1 MVETTPQLAE
11 IIQRYRREL
20 EKMNI
25 RCERIW
31 LFGSQ
36 ADGTAHE
43 GSDIDLIV
51 VSPDLTFYD
60 QRTRLERL
68 GVAAGRI
75 LEPIQAQGLTPEE
88 ITSHRMSPFIE
99 YVINELA
106 IDVTNA
112 PAPVSPYED
121 VSSHQMRVV
130 ADRG

>member
-1 MVETTPQLAE
+1 
-11 IIQRYRREL
+11 
-20 EKMNI
+20 MNI

>member
-36 ADGTAHE
+36 VDGTAHE

-106 IDVTNA
+106 IDVTHYA
-112 PAPVSPYED
+112 GEAVG
-121 VSSHQMRVV
+121 SHP
-130 ADRG
+130 